1 MPLELNLPKA
11 NGLFITGTDTG
22 VGKTLVAGGIAKIL
36 NQAGYTVGVFKP
48 VATGCKHHHEGLI
61 SSDAEFLRYWSNCDF
76 ELSVINPVGFVTPAA
91 PVVCQEFERR
101 YVDFAAIEAAY
112 GSICEACDFVIVE
125 GLGGI
130 RVPISDDVDVLDLAK
145 AFALGVVIVA
155 RPYLG
160 TINHTLLTI
169 DAVRAAG
176 LDVAGVVISG
186 YEAASATYAEETG
199 ADVIAEYGDVAI
211 LSIVPQDEDSDVE
224 NCRLGDLTID
234 ALTDCDWAELA
245 RR

>member
-1 MPLELNLPKA
+1 MLEMNLPPA

-36 NQAGYTVGVFKP
+36 NQAGFTVGVFKP
-48 VATGCKHHHEGLI
+48 VATGCKHHYEGLV
-61 SSDAEFLRYWSNCDF
+61 STDAEFLRYCSNCDF
-76 ELSVINPVGFVTPAA
+76 ELSVINPAGFVTPAA

-101 YVDFAAIEAAY
+101 YVDFAAIQTAY
-112 GSICEACDFVIVE
+112 EQICEASDFVIVE
-125 GLGGI
+125 GIGGV
-130 RVPISDDVDVLDLAK
+130 RVPISGDVDVLELAK
-145 AFALGVVIVA
+145 AFHLPVVIVA

-169 DAVRAAG
+169 DAIRGAG

-199 ADVIAEYGDVAI
+199 ADVIAEYGQTEI
-211 LSIVPQDEDSDVE
+211 LAIVPQDEESDVE
-224 NCRLGDLTID
+224 NCRLGDLAVD
-234 ALTDCDWAELA
+234 ALTDCDWSRFAQQ
-245 RR
+245 

>member
-1 MPLELNLPKA
+1 MLEMNLPKA
-11 NGLFITGTDTG
+11 KGLFITGTDTG

-91 PVVCQEFERR
+91 PVVCEEFEHRQ
-101 YVDFAAIEAAY
+101 VDFAAIQRAY
-112 GSICEACDFVIVE
+112 ESICKVSDFVIVE
-125 GLGGI
+125 GIGGI
-130 RVPISDDVDVLDLAK
+130 RVPVSDDVDVLGLAK
-145 AFALGVVIVA
+145 AFGLPVVIVA
-155 RPYLG
+155 RPCLG

-169 DAVRAAG
+169 DAVRSVG

-186 YEAASATYAEETG
+186 YEAACATFAEETG
-199 ADVIAEYGDVAI
+199 ADVIAEYGKVEI
-211 LSIVPQDEDSDVE
+211 LAIVPQDKDSDVD
-224 NCRLGDLTID
+224 NNRLGDLVVE

>member
-22 VGKTLVAGGIAKIL
+22 VGKTLVAGAIARIL
-36 NQAGYTVGVFKP
+36 HQAGYTVGVFKP
-48 VATGCKHHHEGLI
+48 VATGCKHHHEGLV
-61 SSDAEFLRYWSNCDF
+61 STDAEFLRYWSGCDF
-76 ELSVINPVGFVTPAA
+76 ELSVINPVGFVTPAS
-91 PVVCQEFERR
+91 PVVCEEFERR
-101 YVDFAAIEAAY
+101 YVDFAAIQTAY
-112 GSICEACDFVIVE
+112 ENICQASDFVIVE
-125 GLGGI
+125 GIGGI
-130 RVPISDDVDVLDLAK
+130 RVPISGDVCVLDLAK

-186 YEAASATYAEETG
+186 YEAASATFAEETG

-224 NCRLGDLTID
+224 NCRLGDLAVE
-234 ALTDCDWAELA
+234 ALTDCDWAELCG
-245 RR
+245 

>member
-36 NQAGYTVGVFKP
+36 SQAGYTVGVFKP
-48 VATGCKHHHEGLI
+48 VATGCKHHHEGLV
-61 SSDAEFLRYWSNCDF
+61 STDAEFLRYWSGCDF

-91 PVVCQEFERR
+91 PVVCEEFERR
-101 YVDFAAIEAAY
+101 NVDFAAIQTAY
-112 GSICEACDFVIVE
+112 GSICEASDFVIVE
-125 GLGGI
+125 GIGGI
-130 RVPISDDVDVLDLAK
+130 RVPVSGGVDVLELAK
-145 AFALGVVIVA
+145 EFSLPVVIVA

-169 DAVRAAG
+169 DALRTAG

-186 YEAASATYAEETG
+186 YEAASATFAEETA
-199 ADVIAEYGDVAI
+199 ADVIAEYGDVDI
-211 LSIVPQDEDSDVE
+211 LAIVPQDEDSDVE
-224 NCRLGDLTID
+224 NCRLGDLAVD
-234 ALTDCDWAELA
+234 ALTDCNWAELA
-245 RR
+245 QQ

>member
-1 MPLELNLPKA
+1 LLELNLPKA

-22 VGKTLVAGGIAKIL
+22 VGKTLVAGAIARLL

-48 VATGCKHHHEGLI
+48 VATGCKHGHEGLI
-61 SSDAEFLRYWSNCDF
+61 SSDAEFLRYWSGFDF

-101 YVDFAAIEAAY
+101 YVDFAAIQTAY
-112 GSICEACDFVIVE
+112 ESICAASDFVIVE
-125 GLGGI
+125 GIGGI
-130 RVPISDDVDVLDLAK
+130 RVPISGDVDVLELAK

-169 DAVRAAG
+169 DAIRAAG

-199 ADVIAEYGDVAI
+199 PDVIAEYGDVEI
-211 LSIVPQDEDSDVE
+211 LAIVPQDKDSDVD
-224 NCRLGDLTID
+224 NCRLGDLAVE
-234 ALTDCDWAELA
+234 ALTDCDWADIA
-245 RR
+245 QR

>member
-1 MPLELNLPKA
+1 LLELNLPQA

-48 VATGCKHHHEGLI
+48 VATGCKHCHEGLV
-61 SSDAEFLRYWSNCDF
+61 STDAEFLRYWSDCDF

-101 YVDFAAIEAAY
+101 YVDFAAIQTAY
-112 GSICEACDFVIVE
+112 ESICEASDLVIVE
-125 GLGGI
+125 GIGGI
-130 RVPISDDVDVLDLAK
+130 RVPISGDVDVLELAK
-145 AFALGVVIVA
+145 AFGLGVVIVA

-169 DAVRAAG
+169 DAVRAAN
-176 LDVAGVVISG
+176 LNLAGVVISG
-186 YEAASATYAEETG
+186 YDATSATYAEETG
-199 ADVIAEYGDVAI
+199 ADAITEYGQVDI
-211 LSIVPQDEDSDVE
+211 LTIVPYDEDSDVD
-224 NCRLGDLTID
+224 NCRLGDLTVE
-234 ALTDCDWAELA
+234 ALADCDWAELA
-245 RR
+245 QR

>member
-1 MPLELNLPKA
+1 MPLELNLSKV

-22 VGKTLVAGGIAKIL
+22 VGKTLVAGGIARIL
-36 NQAGYTVGVFKP
+36 NQADFTVGVFKP
-48 VATGCKHHHEGLI
+48 VATGCKHHHEGLV
-61 SSDAEFLRYWSNCDF
+61 SVDAEFLRYWSNCDF
-76 ELSVINPVGFVTPAA
+76 ELSVINPVGFVTGAA

-101 YVDFAAIEAAY
+101 YVDFAAIQTAY
-112 GSICEACDFVIVE
+112 ESICEMSDFVIVE

-130 RVPISDDVDVLDLAK
+130 RVPISGDVNVLELAK
-145 AFALGVVIVA
+145 AFALSVVIVA

-169 DAVRAAG
+169 DAIRAAG

-199 ADVIAEYGDVAI
+199 ADVIAEYGKVEI
-211 LSIVPQDEDSDVE
+211 LAIVPQDEDSDVD
-224 NCRLGDLTID
+224 NCRLGDLAVE
-234 ALTDCDWAELA
+234 ALTDCDWATLA
-245 RR
+245 QR

>member
-1 MPLELNLPKA
+1 MSLELNLPEA

-22 VGKTLVAGGIAKIL
+22 VGKTLVAGGIARIL
-36 NQAGYTVGVFKP
+36 SQAGLTVGVFKP
-48 VATGCKHHHEGLI
+48 VATGCKHHHEGLV
-61 SSDAEFLRYWSNCDF
+61 STDAEFLRYWSGCDF

-91 PVVCQEFERR
+91 PVVCEEFERR
-101 YVDFAAIEAAY
+101 QVDFAAIQTAY
-112 GSICEACDFVIVE
+112 ENICQASDFVIVE
-125 GLGGI
+125 GIGGI
-130 RVPISDDVDVLDLAK
+130 RVPISGDVGVLDLAK

-169 DAVRAAG
+169 DAVRGAG

-186 YEAASATYAEETG
+186 YEAASATFAEEAG
-199 ADVIAEYGDVAI
+199 ADVIAEYGEAEI
-211 LSIVPQDEDSDVE
+211 LAIVPQDEDSDVE
-224 NCRLGDLTID
+224 NCRLGDLAVE
-234 ALTDCDWAELA
+234 ALADCNWAELA

>member
-48 VATGCKHHHEGLI
+48 VATGCKHHHEGLV
-61 SSDAEFLRYWSNCDF
+61 STDAEFLRYWSGCDF

-91 PVVCQEFERR
+91 PVVCEEFERR
-101 YVDFAAIEAAY
+101 HVDFAAIEAAY
-112 GSICEACDFVIVE
+112 GSICEASDFVIVE
-125 GLGGI
+125 GIGGI
-130 RVPISDDVDVLDLAK
+130 RVPISGDVDVLDLARV
-145 AFALGVVIVA
+145 FALGVVIVA

-169 DAVRAAG
+169 DAIRGAG

-186 YEAASATYAEETG
+186 YEAASATFAEETG
-199 ADVIAEYGDVAI
+199 ADVIAEYGDVEI
-211 LSIVPQDEDSDVE
+211 LAIVPHDEDSDVE
-224 NCRLGDLTID
+224 NCRLGDLTVE
-234 ALTDCDWAELA
+234 ALTDCDWAALA
-245 RR
+245 QR

>member
-1 MPLELNLPKA
+1 MSLELNLPKA

-36 NQAGYTVGVFKP
+36 RQAGYTVGVFKP
-48 VATGCKHHHEGLI
+48 VATGCKHHHEGLV
-61 SSDAEFLRYWSNCDF
+61 STDAEFLRYWSGCDF
-76 ELSVINPVGFVTPAA
+76 ELSAINPIGFVTPAA

-101 YVDFAAIEAAY
+101 YVDFAAIQAAY
-112 GSICEACDFVIVE
+112 ETICAASDFIIVE
-125 GLGGI
+125 GIGGI
-130 RVPISDDVDVLDLAK
+130 RVPISGDVDVLELAK
-145 AFALGVVIVA
+145 AFNLPVVIVA

-169 DAVRAAG
+169 DAVRTAG
-176 LDVAGVVISG
+176 LGLAGVVISG

-199 ADVIAEYGDVAI
+199 ADVITEYGQVEI
-211 LSIVPQDEDSDVE
+211 LAIVPHDEDSDVDS
-224 NCRLGDLTID
+224 CRLGDLTVD

-245 RR
+245 QQ

>member
-1 MPLELNLPKA
+1 MPMELNLPQA

-36 NQAGYTVGVFKP
+36 TQAGLTVAVFKP
-48 VATGCKHHHEGLI
+48 VATGCKHHHEGLV
-61 SSDAEFLRYWSNCDF
+61 STDAEFLRYWSNCDF

-101 YVDFAAIEAAY
+101 HVDFAAIQTAY
-112 GSICEACDFVIVE
+112 ESICKVSDFVIVE
-125 GLGGI
+125 GIGGI
-130 RVPISDDVDVLDLAK
+130 RVPISGDVDVLGLAK
-145 AFALGVVIVA
+145 AFGLPVVIVA

-169 DAVRAAG
+169 DAVRSVG

-186 YEAASATYAEETG
+186 YEAVSATYAEETG
-199 ADVIAEYGDVAI
+199 AEVIAEYGKVEI
-211 LSIVPQDEDSDVE
+211 LAIVPQDEDSDVD
-224 NCRLGDLTID
+224 NNRLGDLAVE
-234 ALTDCDWAELA
+234 ALTDCDWAELSQ
-245 RR
+245 R

>member
-1 MPLELNLPKA
+1 LLELNLPQA

-36 NQAGYTVGVFKP
+36 SQAGYTVGVFKP
-48 VATGCKHHHEGLI
+48 VATGCKHHHEGLV
-61 SSDAEFLRYWSNCDF
+61 STDAKFLRYWSNCDF

-101 YVDFAAIEAAY
+101 HVDFAAIQTAY
-112 GSICEACDFVIVE
+112 ESICQASDFVIVE
-125 GLGGI
+125 GIGGI
-130 RVPISDDVDVLDLAK
+130 RVPISGDVDVLGLAK
-145 AFALGVVIVA
+145 AFALPVVIVA

-176 LDVAGVVISG
+176 LDLAGVVISG
-186 YEAASATYAEETG
+186 YDAASATYAEETG

-211 LSIVPQDEDSDVE
+211 LAIVPQDEDSNVE
-224 NCRLGDLTID
+224 DCRLGDLTVET
-234 ALTDCDWAELA
+234 LTDCDWAELA

>member
-1 MPLELNLPKA
+1 MFELNLPQV

-48 VATGCKHHHEGLI
+48 VATGCKHHHEGLV
-61 SSDAEFLRYWSNCDF
+61 STDAEFLRYWSGCDF

-91 PVVCQEFERR
+91 PVVCHEFERR
-101 YVDFAAIEAAY
+101 CVDFAAIETAY
-112 GSICEACDFVIVE
+112 KTICQASDFVIVE
-125 GLGGI
+125 GIGGI
-130 RVPISDDVDVLDLAK
+130 RVPISGDVDVLELAK
-145 AFALGVVIVA
+145 AFSLPVVIVA

-169 DAVRAAG
+169 DAVRGAG

-186 YEAASATYAEETG
+186 YEATSATYAEETG
-199 ADVIAEYGDVAI
+199 PDVIAEYGDVGI
-211 LSIVPQDEDSDVE
+211 LAIVPHDEDSDVE
-224 NCRLGDLTID
+224 NCRLGDLAVD
-234 ALTDCDWAELA
+234 ALTDCDWAKLA
-245 RR
+245 RQ

>member
-1 MPLELNLPKA
+1 MLELNLPKA

-36 NQAGYTVGVFKP
+36 SQAGYSVGVFKP

-61 SSDAEFLRYWSNCDF
+61 STDAEFLQYWSGCDL

-91 PVVCQEFERR
+91 PVICQEFERR
-101 YVDFAAIEAAY
+101 YVDFAAIQTAY
-112 GSICEACDFVIVE
+112 EMICQVSDFVIVE
-125 GLGGI
+125 GIGGI
-130 RVPISDDVDVLDLAK
+130 RVPISGDVDVLELAK
-145 AFALGVVIVA
+145 AFNLPVVIVA

-169 DAVRAAG
+169 DAVRGAG

-199 ADVIAEYGDVAI
+199 ADVIAEYGDVNI
-211 LSIVPQDEDSDVE
+211 LAIVPQDEDSDVE
-224 NCRLGDLTID
+224 NCRLGDLAVE
-234 ALTDCDWAELA
+234 ALTDCDWAALA
-245 RR
+245 KR